1 MKTISF
7 LSHNVKK
14 IIVSVDKIEYFLFDK
29 TKYLY
34 KSIQSLSG
42 SIIPP
47 EIPVDRIKYPNSRY
61 DFVSE
66 FLIEGY
72 NILLKRTSKGKEIK
86 LILLQ
91 PDKYIQDILLPVFT
105 KHKVKPIL
113 SSSEITQD
121 LYPETKEENIILGKD
136 IKKSLIQPYNRHKS
150 FVYLGESGSET
161 LYTVDKRNK
170 KGLRESKSA
179 KSYLRNTYDNQKD
192 DKGIKGKPFA
202 RIELTLNRA
211 IMKDSGWQYPI
222 TSDQILKLQVNKY
235 NKFVRF
241 DYPKFEKYILH
252 PDRSYDK
259 RLLERKMR
267 RKIERLKTYPVYK
280 VIEILKSVKI
290 PHYKYILP
298 LNHED
303 NVLQE
308 SLNQWKGYDDVAP
321 NQRVKLIKRKKLKD
335 KLVDESSSTPSYTH
349 TINPQKKG
357 YTMNDKLLLIVR
369 KNIISINKD
378 IQKKQGKIGSHK
390 MIALAR
396 LLSVYT
402 KMKKMDKEEKM
413 IVPQQSYYDQIEQGK
428 IKMKQD

>member
-1 MKTISF
+1 MKTIPF
-7 LSHNVKK
+7 LGHNVKE
-14 IIVSVDKIEYFLFDK
+14 IIVSVDKTEYFLFDK
-29 TKYLY
+29 TKSLY

-42 SIIPP
+42 SIIT

-66 FLIEGY
+66 FLINGHE
-72 NILLKRTSKGKEIK
+72 ILMLRTSKGKEVQ
-86 LILLQ
+86 LNLLQ
-91 PDKYIQDILLPVFT
+91 PSFQLQELLSSVFK
-105 KHKVKPIL
+105 KHNVKPIL
-113 SSSEITQD
+113 SSSEITFD
-121 LYPETKEENIILGKD
+121 LYSEIETKEENIILGKD

-211 IMKDSGWQYPI
+211 IMKKSGWACPI

-235 NKFVRF
+235 MKFVKF
-241 DYPKFEKYILH
+241 NYPEFETDILN
-252 PDRSYDK
+252 PERSYD
-259 RLLERKMR
+259 RSLLERKMR
-267 RKIERLKTYPVYK
+267 RKIKRLKTYPVYK
-280 VIEILKSVKI
+280 VIEILKSVGI

-303 NVLQE
+303 NVLQV
-308 SLNQWKGYDDVAP
+308 SLNQWQGFDVAP
-321 NQRVKLIKRKKLKD
+321 IQRVKIIKRKKLKD
-335 KLVDESSSTPSYTH
+335 KLAYEPSSTPSYTH

-402 KMKKMDKEEKM
+402 KMKKMDKEEKK
-413 IVPQQSYYDQIEQGK
+413 IVPQQGYYEQIEKGLV
-428 IKMKQD
+428 KMKD

>member
-7 LSHNVKK
+7 LSHNVNE
-14 IIVSVDKIEYFLFDK
+14 IIVSVDKTEYYLFDK
-29 TKYLY
+29 TKSCY

-42 SIIPP
+42 SIIT

-66 FLIEGY
+66 FLIQGY
-72 NILLKRTSKGKEIK
+72 NILLKRTSNGKEIK

-91 PDKYIQDILLPVFT
+91 PDKYIQELLLPVFK
-105 KHKVKPIL
+105 KHNVKPIP
-113 SSSEITQD
+113 SSSEITFD
-121 LYPETKEENIILGKD
+121 LYSETKEENIILGKD

-150 FVYLGESGSET
+150 FVYLGEDGSET
-161 LYTVDKRNK
+161 LYIPDKRGM

-211 IMKDSGWQYPI
+211 IMNKSGWTYPI
-222 TSDQILKLQVNKY
+222 TSAQILKLQVNKY
-235 NKFVRF
+235 IKIARF
-241 DYPKFEKYILH
+241 DYPKFEKDILH

-259 RLLERKMR
+259 SLLERKMR
-267 RKIERLKTYPVYK
+267 RKIKRLKTYPVYK
-280 VIEILKSVKI
+280 VIEILKSVGI

-298 LNHED
+298 CTHED

-308 SLNQWKGYDDVAP
+308 SLNQWKGYDVAP

-335 KLVDESSSTPSYTH
+335 NLVDESSSTPSYTH

-402 KMKKMDKEEKM
+402 KMKKMDKEEKK
-413 IVPQQSYYDQIEQGK
+413 IVPQQGYYEQIEKGLV
-428 IKMKQD
+428 KMKD

>member
-29 TKYLY
+29 TKSLY

-42 SIIPP
+42 SIIT

-66 FLIEGY
+66 FLIQGY
-72 NILLKRTSKGKEIK
+72 NILLKRTSKGKQIK

-91 PDKYIQDILLPVFT
+91 PDKYIQELLLPVFT
-105 KHKVKPIL
+105 KHNVKPIP
-113 SSSEITQD
+113 SSSEITLD
-121 LYPETKEENIILGKD
+121 LYPEIETKEENIILGKD

-150 FVYLGESGSET
+150 FVYLGDNGSET
-161 LYTVDKRNK
+161 LYTIDKRNK

-179 KSYLRNTYDNQKD
+179 KSYLRNTYENQKD

-211 IMKDSGWQYPI
+211 IMKDSGWTYPI
-222 TSDQILKLQVNKY
+222 TSAQILKLQLNKY
-235 NKFVRF
+235 MKIARF
-241 DYPKFEKYILH
+241 DYPEFEKDILH
-252 PDRSYDK
+252 PERSYD
-259 RLLERKMR
+259 RSLLERKMR
-267 RKIERLKTYPVYK
+267 RKIKRLKTYPVYK
-280 VIEILKSVKI
+280 VIEILKSVGI

-308 SLNQWKGYDDVAP
+308 
-321 NQRVKLIKRKKLKD
+321 
-335 KLVDESSSTPSYTH
+335 
-349 TINPQKKG
+349 
-357 YTMNDKLLLIVR
+357 
-369 KNIISINKD
+369 
-378 IQKKQGKIGSHK
+378 
-390 MIALAR
+390 
-396 LLSVYT
+396 
-402 KMKKMDKEEKM
+402 
-413 IVPQQSYYDQIEQGK
+413 
-428 IKMKQD
+428 

>member
-1 MKTISF
+1 MKTVSF
-7 LSHNVKK
+7 LSHNVNERL
-14 IIVSVDKIEYFLFDK
+14 VSVDKIEYFLFDK
-29 TKYLY
+29 TKSLY

-42 SIIPP
+42 SINNP

-91 PDKYIQDILLPVFT
+91 PDKYIQELLLPVFT

-136 IKKSLIQPYNRHKS
+136 IHKSLIQPYNRHKS
-150 FVYLGESGSET
+150 FVYLGEDGSET
-161 LYTVDKRNK
+161 LYTIDKRNK

-179 KSYLRNTYDNQKD
+179 KSYLRNTYENQKD

-211 IMKDSGWQYPI
+211 IMKDLGWTYPI
-222 TSDQILKLQVNKY
+222 TSAQILKLQVNKY
-235 NKFVRF
+235 NKFVKF
-241 DYPKFEKYILH
+241 DYPKFEKDILH
-252 PDRSYDK
+252 PDRSYD
-259 RLLERKMR
+259 RSLLERKMR
-267 RKIERLKTYPVYK
+267 RKIKRLKTYSVYK
-280 VIEILKSVKI
+280 VIEILKSVGI

-308 SLNQWKGYDDVAP
+308 SLNQWQGFDVAP
-321 NQRVKLIKRKKLKD
+321 NQRVRIIKRKKLKD
-335 KLVDESSSTPSYTH
+335 KLADESASTPSYTH

-402 KMKKMDKEEKM
+402 KMKKMDKEEKK
-413 IVPQQSYYDQIEQGK
+413 IVPQQSYYEQIEKGLV
-428 IKMKQD
+428 KMKD